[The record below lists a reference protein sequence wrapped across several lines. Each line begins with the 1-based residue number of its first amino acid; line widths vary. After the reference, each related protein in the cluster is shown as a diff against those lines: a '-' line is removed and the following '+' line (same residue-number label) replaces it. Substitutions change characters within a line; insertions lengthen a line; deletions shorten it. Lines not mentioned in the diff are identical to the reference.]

1 MLIMASSH
9 AYSRCTATH
18 RVQFPKSLFSYHSQD
33 GWTAL
38 MSASQNGHLE
48 IVEKLLA
55 ASAEPDLQDKVL
67 AAKYYTT

>member
-1 MLIMASSH
+1 
-9 AYSRCTATH
+9 
-18 RVQFPKSLFSYHSQD
+18 
-33 GWTAL
+33 

-55 ASAEPDLQDKVL
+55 AYAEPNLQDKVI